1 MCGAELSARINT
13 AVRAARPF
21 AVEQCA
27 RAWCNRIRV
36 RITWSTAPDL
46 PSSSIALPLVVVSVH
61 AARGEFLTLLDVR
74 PHQRFVAL
82 ESALDSRVVRDGRC
96 VIGGCGEL
104 ARQDVR
110 AHQGQARAEAG
121 QRGGTVAGITE

>member
-46 PSSSIALPLVVVSVH
+46 PSYSIALPLDVDSLSGHAPDLVV
-61 AARGEFLTLLDVR
+61 GQLD
-74 PHQRFVAL
+74 A
-82 ESALDSRVVRDGRC
+82 SALPKMRSMTGRM
-96 VIGGCGEL
+96 
-104 ARQDVR
+104 
-110 AHQGQARAEAG
+110 G
-121 QRGGTVAGITE
+121 QR